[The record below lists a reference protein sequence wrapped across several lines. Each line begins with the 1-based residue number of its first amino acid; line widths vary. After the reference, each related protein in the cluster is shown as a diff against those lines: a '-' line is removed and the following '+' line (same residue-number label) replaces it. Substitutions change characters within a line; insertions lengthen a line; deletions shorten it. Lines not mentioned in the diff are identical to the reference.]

1 MTHWQS
7 YVEDRN
13 AETHTVV
20 GNVQVLKELLS
31 PQLGNRRDVFVY
43 LPPSYTQTE
52 QRYSV
57 IYMHDGQNLFDAATS
72 FAGEWQVDETM
83 EALSHEGLE
92 AIVVGIPNMGARRLD
107 EYGPFRDPQR
117 GGGQGE
123 QYLAFIV
130 ETLKP
135 LIDRDFRTYP
145 DRAHTGIL
153 GSSMGGLISLYAF
166 FRYPEVFGFVGALSP
181 SLWFAD
187 AAILPYLRQAPFTP
201 GRIYLDVGT
210 GEWGRTPGDHL
221 LLYAFSRRLAR
232 FRRTRILLVQKGY
245 QPGRDLLYVEELRA
259 LHHETAW
266 ARRLPGALRFLLGG
280 IIPHGRARHGA
291 WVVA

>member
-13 AETHTVV
+13 AGTHTVV

-31 PQLGNRRDVFVY
+31 PQLGNRRDLFVY
-43 LPPSYTQTE
+43 LPPSYTQT
-52 QRYSV
+52 QRRYPV
-57 IYMHDGQNLFDAATS
+57 IYMHDGQNLFDAAAS
-72 FAGEWQVDETM
+72 YAGEWQVDETM
-83 EALSHEGLE
+83 EALSSEGLE
-92 AIVVGIPNMGARRLD
+92 AIVVGIPNMGVRRLD
-107 EYGPFRDPQR
+107 EYSPFCDPR
-117 GGGQGE
+117 LGGGQGE

-166 FRYPEVFGFVGALSP
+166 FRHPEVFGFVGALSP

-187 AAILPYLRQAPFTP
+187 AAILPYLRRAPFTP

-210 GEWGRTPGDHL
+210 DEWGRTPGDHL
-221 LLYAFSRRLAR
+221 LLYALSRRLAR
-232 FRRTRILLVQKGY
+232 FRRTRALLVQKGY

-266 ARRLPGALRFLLGG
+266 ARRLPGALRFLLRDTQPGN
-280 IIPHGRARHGA
+280 PL
-291 WVVA
+291 